1 MRTVLTAEAILSLPD
16 VFTVMLD
23 NGKKEAAYEMLCLYG
38 KDLIRS
44 LSGSDA
50 IQFAMEVNAPEII
63 KLLIDYGVGGKY
75 NKDYYSVI
83 YENVHT
89 FKTPII
95 ENTSEDYINIIALAI
110 MSDNREVAMKMI
122 KEAVNINAW
131 NDKDRSLLMWAALKD
146 DVNMAETLLSLGA
159 DINRKNRN
167 ENTALDASIWRLQR
181 EVAAS
186 LTTRTGA
193 RFLKK
198 ELVEANASG
207 AKVPMIKILKALTGF
222 KSEEVAMI
230 RFLIG
235 AGGISHELAEYD
247 NKKENKK
254 KQLNI
259 FEKIDEIVMLSQK
272 VANAIKILKESF

>member
-1 MRTVLTAEAILSLPD
+1 M
-16 VFTVMLD
+16 
-23 NGKKEAAYEMLCLYG
+23 C
-38 KDLIRS
+38 
-44 LSGSDA
+44 
-50 IQFAMEVNAPEII
+50 
-63 KLLIDYGVGGKY
+63 
-75 NKDYYSVI
+75 
-83 YENVHT
+83 
-89 FKTPII
+89 
-95 ENTSEDYINIIALAI
+95 
-110 MSDNREVAMKMI
+110 
-122 KEAVNINAW
+122 
-131 NDKDRSLLMWAALKD
+131 
-146 DVNMAETLLSLGA
+146 
-159 DINRKNRN
+159 
-167 ENTALDASIWRLQR
+167 
-181 EVAAS
+181 
-186 LTTRTGA
+186 A

-272 VANAIKILKESF
+272 VSNAIKILKESF

>member
-1 MRTVLTAEAILSLPD
+1 MRTVLTADAILSLPD

-38 KDLIRS
+38 KNLIRS

-75 NKDYYSVI
+75 NKDYHSVI

-207 AKVPMIKILKALTGF
+207 TKVPMIKILKALTGF